1 MQANDLLVRQTL
13 SGPSPFQRAA
23 QGAVRK
29 QPFSSVN
36 LIANPGR
43 ILSLTRASN
52 LLSVEMRAMRN
63 RLFIVVAL
71 VALLGLQF
79 ADCAS
84 AMTQDQQS
92 MQCCGSMPCDP
103 SNQSHDCCK
112 GMVSSQSPSVL
123 PVAHVALHAPVIV
136 VTDVFASP
144 QATPYAAVSRLDF
157 EAPQHSPPELYTLHS
172 SLLI

>member
-1 MQANDLLVRQTL
+1 
-13 SGPSPFQRAA
+13 
-23 QGAVRK
+23 
-29 QPFSSVN
+29 
-36 LIANPGR
+36 
-43 ILSLTRASN
+43 
-52 LLSVEMRAMRN
+52 MRN

-79 ADCAS
+79 ADCMS
-84 AMTQDQQS
+84 AMTQDPQS
-92 MQCCGSMPCDP
+92 MKCCGSMPCDP

-123 PVAHVALHAPVIV
+123 PVAHVTLHAPVMV
-136 VTDVFASP
+136 VTDVLASP
-144 QATPYAAVSRLDF
+144 QATPSAEISHLDF